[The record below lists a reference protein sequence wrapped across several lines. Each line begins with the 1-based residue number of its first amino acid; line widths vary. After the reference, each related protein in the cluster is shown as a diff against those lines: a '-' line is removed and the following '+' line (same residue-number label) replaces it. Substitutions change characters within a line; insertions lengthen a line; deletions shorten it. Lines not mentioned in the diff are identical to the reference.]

1 MRKADLI
8 IVFVPTDTSQ
18 PVQVLECALPDHL
31 ARART
36 VACDM
41 VPQLVGL
48 AGVAH
53 ICRVEDSI
61 GFALRLVPA
70 REPKAP
76 DATEPEQPAL
86 VS

>member
-1 MRKADLI
+1 MRKTDLI
-8 IVFVPTDTSQ
+8 IVFVPADTTQ
-18 PVQVLECALPDHL
+18 PVQVLEAALPDHL

-36 VACDM
+36 VACEL

-61 GFALRLVPA
+61 PFSLRLVPERA
-70 REPKAP
+70 PREP
-76 DATEPEQPAL
+76 EPEQPV
-86 VS
+86 VSDAA